1 MAGFRVGLGPNSL
14 TSTRGSC
21 TAGLGSD
28 TIIHAITC
36 RRQGKTSRYF
46 DLADE
51 KKTTSAFVEMLLAI
65 PAGSGGYIPRQLG
78 GNHCRQSSGDT
89 Q

>member
-14 TSTRGSC
+14 TSTRGSR

-51 KKTTSAFVEMLLAI
+51 KKE
-65 PAGSGGYIPRQLG
+65 
-78 GNHCRQSSGDT
+78 NHIGVRRDASCYSSGE
-89 Q
+89 QCWL